1 MRQFR
6 VHLYYHG
13 CYSTFVEAKDESEA
27 IELAEQ
33 EIEQMEDIKF
43 LQEIDLINDGN
54 DIYEIAKTH

>member
-13 CYSTFVEAKDESEA
+13 CYSTFVEATNEREA

-33 EIEQMEDIKF
+33 EIEKMEDRKF
-43 LQEIDLINDGN
+43 LQEIDLLNDGN
-54 DIYEIAKTH
+54 DIYEITK